1 LQNSK
6 IFISGSNGWIGQSF
20 QNALQ
25 HRNVATEGI
34 DRNSLSNFAA
44 RLNVS
49 DETSRR
55 KIVIH
60 CAGLAHQPNNTD
72 YSKMLE
78 ANAQLP
84 AQLAAM
90 AKDAA
95 ADTFV
100 LISSAKVMGDSSEAG
115 FVETDSCK
123 PMGTYAQSKLA
134 GEDQVSSVLKNSETR
149 LIIVRPPLVYG
160 PEVRANFLSL
170 IRLAYSGLPLPLLN
184 ATQPRSMIYIENLIS
199 IVLDLINNS
208 NANGCYLVS
217 DQEALS
223 TAEWIKRLR
232 TEFALPTRLFSGPT
246 SLMRFG
252 SMLIGQSGKFER
264 LFDPFFL
271 NTKKLA
277 ALGIEPKIDI
287 TQSVNL
293 TAQWFK
299 LQQNQLLR
307 QKK

>member
-6 IFISGSNGWIGQSF
+6 IFISGSNGWIGHTLRETLTQK
-20 QNALQ
+20 NI
-25 HRNVATEGI
+25 ATEGI
-34 DRNSLSNFAA
+34 DRNNLSNFASS
-44 RLNVS
+44 LNAS
-49 DETSRR
+49 DETNGN
-55 KIVIH
+55 KIVVH

-72 YSKMLE
+72 YNKMLE

-84 AQLAAM
+84 AQLAAI

-100 LISSAKVMGDSSEAG
+100 LISSAKVMGDVSSAG
-115 FVETDSCK
+115 FVETDSCN
-123 PMGTYAQSKLA
+123 PIGAYAQSKLA
-134 GEDQVSSVLKNSETR
+134 GEVQVRSVLKNSKTR

-170 IRLAYSGLPLPLLN
+170 IRLAYSGVPLPLLN
-184 ATQPRSMIYIENLIS
+184 ATQPRSMIYIENLTS
-199 IVLDLINNS
+199 IVWDLINNS

-217 DQEALS
+217 DQESLS
-223 TAEWIKRLR
+223 TVGWVQRLR

-246 SLMRFG
+246 GLMRLA
-252 SMLIGQSGKFER
+252 SSLVGQSSKFER
-264 LFDPFFL
+264 LFDPFLL
-271 NTKKLA
+271 NTQKLA

-287 TQSVNL
+287 KQSINL

-299 LQQNQLLR
+299 LQQKQLL
-307 QKK
+307 K

>member
-1 LQNSK
+1 MQ
-6 IFISGSNGWIGQSF
+6 
-20 QNALQ
+20 
-25 HRNVATEGI
+25 RNVATEGI
-34 DRNSLSNFAA
+34 DRTNLQNFAT

-49 DETSRR
+49 DETSGN
-55 KIVIH
+55 KIVVH
-60 CAGLAHQPNNTD
+60 CAGLAHQPKNTP

-84 AQLAAM
+84 AQLAAI
-90 AKDAA
+90 ARDAA
-95 ADTFV
+95 VDTFV
-100 LISSAKVMGDSSEAG
+100 LISSAKVMGDFSDAG

-123 PMGTYAQSKLA
+123 PIGAYAQSKLV
-134 GEDQVSSVLKNSETR
+134 GEVQVRSVLKNSKTR

-160 PEVRANFLSL
+160 PGVQANFLSL

-184 ATQPRSMIYIENLIS
+184 ANQPRSIIYIENLIL
-199 IVLDLINNS
+199 IVLDLINNP

-217 DQEALS
+217 DQESLS

-246 SLMRFG
+246 KLMRFG
-252 SMLIGQSGKFER
+252 SSLIGQSSKFER
-264 LFDPFFL
+264 LFDPFLL

-277 ALGIEPKIDI
+277 ALGIEPKIDN
-287 TQSVNL
+287 TQSISL

-299 LQQNQLLR
+299 LQQNQLVKL
-307 QKK
+307 KK